1 MHNKTISDC
10 TERYVCVISSGGDE
24 LSRTTLNYTTGAK
37 SLFPSFL
44 GLHNEIYWKSLH
56 YNSVF
61 SFQ

>member
-44 GLHNEIYWKSLH
+44 GLHNEIY
-56 YNSVF
+56 
-61 SFQ
+61 